1 MGTLA
6 EAERQGLTI
15 VGDMQ
20 GHPAIEGFL
29 REDFTIL
36 SF

>member
-6 EAERQGLTI
+6 EAERQGLNI

-20 GHPAIEGFL
+20 GHPSIEAYL
-29 REDFTIL
+29 REEYILL